1 MFKHCLAFILFS
13 LTCEFAYSQSYSVQ
27 TISGDSAGYVNG
39 LKSGA
44 LFNSPTGIT
53 TDNSGNLY
61 VADTYNNVIRVLWN
75 SFNLT
80 GTLAG
85 NGTAGFNDGT
95 ATAAEFNNPIGVCV
109 DKLGNVYV
117 ADMNN
122 NRIRKI
128 STNGTV
134 STLAGNGITG
144 HKDTAVAA
152 SAEFNLPT
160 GLTID
165 TAGDI
170 FVADAG
176 NYDIREISAS
186 GVVTTI
192 AGTGYAG
199 FKNGSIDSAKFYGLF
214 GIAVNKAGTTV
225 YVSEYINNDIR
236 SITGGVVSMYAG
248 YGFGADTGMYEGPTP
263 SGIRDGGLDSALF
276 DGPLGIYLDTADNIY
291 LCDELN
297 NRIRFASINRGTV
310 VDFVG
315 SGAEG
320 FMDASQA
327 SDAELNQPFGI
338 TMYKGTFYFTDNGN
352 NRIRAVIPPVGLGI
366 PSVSQDNAS
375 MLVYPNPCTNK
386 LTIASAPAG
395 AAQLMD
401 VTGREVWSNPTI
413 KAPFTLSTM
422 GLAPGIYFLRISS
435 ATTTATTKV
444 VIEH

>member
-61 VADTYNNVIRVLWN
+61 VAD
-75 SFNLT
+75 
-80 GTLAG
+80 
-85 NGTAGFNDGT
+85 
-95 ATAAEFNNPIGVCV
+95 
-109 DKLGNVYV
+109 
-117 ADMNN
+117 MNN

-170 FVADAG
+170 FVADAC

-214 GIAVNKAGTTV
+214 GIA
-225 YVSEYINNDIR
+225 
-236 SITGGVVSMYAG
+236 
-248 YGFGADTGMYEGPTP
+248 
-263 SGIRDGGLDSALF
+263 
-276 DGPLGIYLDTADNIY
+276 
-291 LCDELN
+291 
-297 NRIRFASINRGTV
+297 
-310 VDFVG
+310 
-315 SGAEG
+315 
-320 FMDASQA
+320 
-327 SDAELNQPFGI
+327 
-338 TMYKGTFYFTDNGN
+338 
-352 NRIRAVIPPVGLGI
+352 
-366 PSVSQDNAS
+366 
-375 MLVYPNPCTNK
+375 
-386 LTIASAPAG
+386 
-395 AAQLMD
+395 
-401 VTGREVWSNPTI
+401 
-413 KAPFTLSTM
+413 
-422 GLAPGIYFLRISS
+422 
-435 ATTTATTKV
+435 
-444 VIEH
+444 